1 MQLLAVEGWFPNDSW
16 NSFEKVCFWGFIIFV
31 VFVVIVMIFLAS
43 WQIKI
48 WVDRHRRDKELK
60 YKRIQYKNAIRK
72 LEKKPVTYDDE
83 SSTLK
88 HGVFE
93 LRLCAFSL
101 EDVVCKEVYAGE
113 GKTNMNDIEERLG
126 LEMGKKMSKATRDA
140 VSRIN
145 EKAAKKLHLQDK
157 LLIFSREYVTINKKY
172 YH

>member
-1 MQLLAVEGWFPNDSW
+1 MQLLAAEGWLPNDSW
-16 NSFEKVCFWGFIIFV
+16 SSFEKVCFWGFAIFV
-31 VFVVIVMIFLAS
+31 IIVVIAMIFLAS

-48 WVDRHRRDKELK
+48 WIDQHRRDKELK
-60 YKRIQYKNAIRK
+60 YKRIQYKNVIHK

-93 LRLCAFSL
+93 LRLCVFSL
-101 EDVVCKEVYAGE
+101 EDVVCKEVYRGN
-113 GKTNMNDIEERLG
+113 GTTNMLDIEDRYG
-126 LEMGKKMSKATRDA
+126 VRMDKKRTKAIRDA

>member
-1 MQLLAVEGWFPNDSW
+1 MEWLAAENI
-16 NSFEKVCFWGFIIFV
+16 NSDKALEVLSNGVLIFFIICGIIL
-31 VFVVIVMIFLAS
+31 IVGLVAIAVLYLKMWFDKNKA
-43 WQIKI
+43 KKE
-48 WVDRHRRDKELK
+48 REHRRTR
-60 YKRIQYKNAIRK
+60 YRNAIRE

-101 EDVVCKEVYAGE
+101 EDVVCKEVFAGD
-113 GKTNMNDIEERLG
+113 GKTNMYDIEERYG
-126 LEMGKKMSKATRDA
+126 ARIDKKGVKAVRDA

-145 EKAAKKLHLQDK
+145 EKTAKKLHLQQK